1 MATAGKHGV
10 KYNNGVNMQGSV
22 GRRLQWGLSIL
33 TLCVLAPPARAQTA
47 GWPDMGKLRGTAGV
61 SQVEG
66 AGGGGLVPWAVIT
79 GYGTRD
85 SYGANAHYTLV
96 RTQDYGLA
104 SYGAAIGIADRIEFS
119 LDKQELSGYLAPLDR
134 LRIDQDIVGVKVR
147 LAGALVYDQDSLLPQ
162 LALGAMYKRNNGVR
176 GLGGITSV
184 QQLGARRE
192 SGIDYYLAATKL
204 ILDRSLLFNAT
215 LRLTK
220 ANQMGLLGFGG
231 DLNDGYRLMPEVS
244 VAYLLNRSWVAGAE
258 YRRKPH
264 NLSIDNE
271 KDYADAFI
279 AYFPNKHVA
288 LTLAYVTLGDITV
301 FNPKRQ
307 NGAYLSLQ
315 AGF

>member
-1 MATAGKHGV
+1 MSTT
-10 KYNNGVNMQGSV
+10 V
-22 GRRLQWGLSIL
+22 GRGLRRSLFFFIL
-33 TLCVLAPPARAQTA
+33 CALAQPVMAQSTGA
-47 GWPDMGKLRGTAGV
+47 PDMGKLRATSGV

-85 SYGANAHYTLV
+85 SYGANAHYTFI
-96 RTQDYGLA
+96 RTQDYSLA
-104 SYGAAIGIADRIEFS
+104 SYGAAIGIADRVEFS
-119 LDKQELSGYLAPLDR
+119 LNKQELSGYLAPLDH
-134 LRIDQDIVGVKVR
+134 LRIDQDIVGVKVK
-147 LAGALVYDQDSLLPQ
+147 LAGDIVYDQDSLMPQ
-162 LALGAMYKRNNGVR
+162 VALGAMYKRNNGVR
-176 GLGGITSV
+176 GLGAITSV

-204 ILDRSLLFNAT
+204 LLDQSLLLGAT

-231 DLNDGYRLMPEVS
+231 DLHDRYQLMPEVS
-244 VAYLLNRSWVAGAE
+244 VAYLLDRSWVAGME
-258 YRRKPH
+258 YRMKPR
-264 NLSIDNE
+264 NLSTDNE
-271 KDYADAFI
+271 KDFADAFI
-279 AYFPNKHVA
+279 AYFPNKHVS